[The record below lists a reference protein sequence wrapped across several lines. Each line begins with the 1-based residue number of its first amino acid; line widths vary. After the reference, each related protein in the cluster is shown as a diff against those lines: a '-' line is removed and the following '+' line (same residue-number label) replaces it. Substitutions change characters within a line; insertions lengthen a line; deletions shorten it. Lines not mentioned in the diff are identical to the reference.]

1 MLGELRKVGVKLAV
15 DDFGTGYS
23 SLSCLR
29 RFPIDQLEID
39 RFFVADMADMA
50 DMADNADDAAIVGAI
65 VLLGRSL
72 GLELVAEGV
81 ETRRQAS
88 MLREMGCDT
97 LQGYYFSRPVPA
109 DEIAALLGGDP
120 FSLEARHSTRSM
132 VLDPALSGA

>member
-39 RFFVADMADMA
+39 RFFVA